1 MPTGYA
7 HWNPLAQSSCTESLF
22 AFCVRHQL
30 QRARVAVHIIGLA
43 AVLCCRALKLAWH
56 SHSSLRIYLYL
67 RLYKNFTL
75 VSLVDANTP
84 SSNAIHL
91 FSST

>member
-43 AVLCCRALKLAWH
+43 AVLCCHIGLAEHSNFSAL
-56 SHSSLRIYLYL
+56 LYL